1 MATIRDEQAVG
12 IFERLEFS
20 ERNMRKFRNLNEAL
34 KAFDGRF
41 NRRRIVRLF
50 QQTYTIRIN
59 NLSMNVASLE
69 QSSEAQR
76 EKFFEIVFRKNDNL
90 VRSYMDKMRQW
101 QGKFDDKE
109 IGDIEENP
117 KPVFPINSDKN
128 VIDSEKVANA

>member
-1 MATIRDEQAVG
+1 MARIDDGQAVG
-12 IFERLEFS
+12 IYDKLEFN

-69 QSSEAQR
+69 QSSEEQR

-90 VRSYMDKMRQW
+90 VRSFMDKMKQW
-101 QGKFDDKE
+101 QGKFEDKE
-109 IGDIEENP
+109 IGDIEVNP
-117 KPVFPINSDKN
+117 KDVFPAQLDKN